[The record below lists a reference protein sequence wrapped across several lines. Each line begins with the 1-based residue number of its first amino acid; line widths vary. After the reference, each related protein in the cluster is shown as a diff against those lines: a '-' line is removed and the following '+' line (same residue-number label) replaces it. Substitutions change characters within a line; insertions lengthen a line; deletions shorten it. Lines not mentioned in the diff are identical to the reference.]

1 MPAFTAGNLF
11 VPCDGQLLSQAAKRN
26 PSAQRT
32 IPMRTTASLL
42 LAVCLALMV
51 GCASQEDV
59 ITLNDRI
66 SIYKKGTDENQSRL
80 SRAEQRLNT
89 MESAQEQMTSDT
101 SEENRNL
108 RRQGAELRAALETL
122 KTEIQAMRGRLDES
136 EYRLKK
142 QIQGGESAEQEPPV
156 ATGRLAEIENRL
168 ARIEQFLNLEVKSDK
183 SAPATPAAK
192 TPAKQPAKAL
202 SADALYQQAKEAFD
216 RDDYEEALKGFQ
228 KFITRYPKSN
238 SADNAQFWIGEIY
251 YREKWYEKAI
261 LEYQKVIE
269 NYPKGNKVQASLLK
283 QGFAFFK
290 IGDKANGRLILKELI
305 KKYPKSK
312 EAKIAKKSLQKS

>member
-1 MPAFTAGNLF
+1 M
-11 VPCDGQLLSQAAKRN
+11 
-26 PSAQRT
+26 
-32 IPMRTTASLL
+32 
-42 LAVCLALMV
+42 MV

-66 SIYKKGTDENQSRL
+66 SIYKKGSDDNQSRL
-80 SRAEQRLNT
+80 SQAEQKLT
-89 MESAQEQMTSDT
+89 TLQSAQEKLITDT
-101 SEENRNL
+101 TAENRNL
-108 RRQGAELRAALETL
+108 RRQGAELRASIETL
-122 KTEIQAMRGRLDES
+122 KTEIQALRGRLGES
-136 EYRLKK
+136 EHRLKK
-142 QIQGGESAEQEPPV
+142 QIQGGETPEQETPV

-168 ARIEQFLNLEVKSDK
+168 AGIEQYLNLEVKREK
-183 SAPATPAAK
+183 SSATAADAK
-192 TPAKQPAKAL
+192 TPPKQPKKAL
-202 SADALYQQAKEAFD
+202 SADALYQQAKDAFD

-228 KFITRYPKSN
+228 KFITRYSKSD

-312 EAKIAKKSLQKS
+312 EAKIAKKSL